1 MSNKIPQNQKVWQLM
16 ECVIPN
22 LIGLY
27 IDSYFGCGL
36 SLVLLLWHWT
46 GDKTDRTSNPR
57 QKAIALLPVAI
68 AFCAMNGLGSV
79 PGEPG
84 SVNPGG
90 GTLNRVSLIA
100 VVPPKTKP
108 GFLDTVEF

>member
-1 MSNKIPQNQKVWQLM
+1 MSNKIPQNQKFWQLM

-27 IDSYFGCGL
+27 INSYFGCAL
-36 SLVLLLWHWT
+36 SLIWLLWHWT
-46 GDKTDRTSNPR
+46 GDKTDRTSTRR
-57 QKAIALLPVAI
+57 QKAIATGNKAI
-68 AFCAMNGLGSV
+68 AFFVLNGLGSV
-79 PGEPG
+79 PGAPG

-90 GTLNRVSLIA
+90 GTVNRMPLIA

-108 GFLDTVEF
+108 DFLDTVEF

>member
-27 IDSYFGCGL
+27 IDSYFGCAL

-68 AFCAMNGLGSV
+68 AFALFNGLGSV
-79 PGEPG
+79 PSEPG
-84 SVNPGG
+84 SVHPGG
-90 GTLNRVSLIA
+90 GTLNPMPLMA